1 MKRFMF
7 RSSQQSSRICPPEKI
22 PAAAPPAESAAG
34 NWNDE
39 HAAFLAEY
47 NKLIEAEGVALEEF
61 RLF

>member
-1 MKRFMF
+1 MKRFTF
-7 RSSQQSSRICPPEKI
+7 RSSQQILEMCQPAKR
-22 PAAAPPAESAAG
+22 PAAARPGEPTAS

-61 RLF
+61 RLL

>member
-7 RSSQQSSRICPPEKI
+7 RSSQQNSKMYPSARI
-22 PAAAPPAESAAG
+22 PAVSPPGEPTAG